1 MIQLICINM
10 TILIICAM
18 SSSRLSPK
26 AVKLLLFLPSLHA
39 RRLAVVSLTC
49 LGALWAAFLGTV
61 FISKSD

>member
-1 MIQLICINM
+1 
-10 TILIICAM
+10 M